1 MEEYIPCWVSAC
13 SSGDT
18 TLEGGF
24 NLMTL
29 LVTENA
35 SFTVCISSWPWPCDS
50 SLYFK
55 KESKV
60 SDCVDNWHLLSAQH
74 SKMKFCTLAVRGYNT
89 FSLWLS
95 HHHLT
100 AAETQT
106 PTQPQNKLSTQPWI
120 LSIKQ
125 KRKIVWQSTV
135 TFLPLFRIK
144 ILSALRQREKH
155 LQEPILKK
163 L

>member
-24 NLMTL
+24 NRMTL

-50 SLYFK
+50 SLCFE

-60 SDCVDNWHLLSAQH
+60 SNCVDNWGLLSAQH
-74 SKMKFCTLAVRGYNT
+74 SKMKFCTLSVRGYNT

-100 AAETQT
+100 AAEIQT
-106 PTQPQNKLSTQPWI
+106 PTQPQCGLSTQPWI

-125 KRKIVWQSTV
+125 KRKIVWQPIV
-135 TFLPLFRIK
+135 TSLPLFMRK
-144 ILSALRQREKH
+144 VLNALRRREKH
-155 LQEPILKK
+155 LHEPILKK